1 MKKDLDLIHN
11 VAFLISEL
19 EEYVDELDL
28 SIYDDYSEM
37 KSAQKEVLKLL
48 KNLRRRREHEILRR
62 RHGC

>member
-11 VAFLISEL
+11 VAFFISEL

-48 KNLRRRREHEILRR
+48 KNLRRRREHEIQRR
-62 RHGC
+62 RFGR

>member
-19 EEYVDELDL
+19 EEHVDELDL

-48 KNLRRRREHEILRR
+48 KNLRRRREHEIQRR
-62 RHGC
+62 RFGR

>member
-11 VAFLISEL
+11 VAFLINEL

-48 KNLRRRREHEILRR
+48 KSLRRRREHEIQRR
-62 RHGC
+62 RFGQ

>member
-11 VAFLISEL
+11 VAFLIGEL
-19 EEYVDELDL
+19 EEYVDEIDL

-48 KNLRRRREHEILRR
+48 KNLRRRREHEIQRR
-62 RHGC
+62 RFGR